1 MRFSKLCLRWPRD
14 KNGAEYRKLAPRVTH
29 KHMQLHIGRLKPHSA
44 LLVRL
49 RTSKIDF
56 NQFLC
61 ERRVPKV
68 TTGTCDCDQGRMTI
82 KHVLLACPKWR
93 QERAQMQQEANITNL
108 RRLLGE
114 ARPVVATMRMVLAI
128 ELLRQ
133 FQATTSPTM
142 PEPPLGP

>member
-1 MRFSKLCLRWPRD
+1 
-14 KNGAEYRKLAPRVTH
+14 
-29 KHMQLHIGRLKPHSA
+29 
-44 LLVRL
+44 
-49 RTSKIDF
+49 
-56 NQFLC
+56 
-61 ERRVPKV
+61 
-68 TTGTCDCDQGRMTI
+68 MTI

-93 QERAQMQQEANITNL
+93 QEKAQMQQEANITNL